1 MKKIKK
7 DAVKIADTIDDAV
20 FRTLCEAV
28 GCVDEDNDN
37 SDDEE
42 SGGESADLANLTLLD
57 DDSDSEDES
66 SDEEMIDANTISS
79 NHNEEDQ
86 GSVSMEIEHDAIAD
100 DALASMIALKQSMQ
114 KQGQVSFDISINFSA
129 SANI

>member
-1 MKKIKK
+1 MKIKK

-20 FRTLCEAV
+20 FRTLCDAV

-66 SDEEMIDANTISS
+66 EIDTVSSLSDFSPLKKRIFSITICSFWPPV
-79 NHNEEDQ
+79 DQ
-86 GSVSMEIEHDAIAD
+86 EAFWTIFPGCGLE
-100 DALASMIALKQSMQ
+100 
-114 KQGQVSFDISINFSA
+114 
-129 SANI
+129 